1 MALLSVIFLG
11 ILSSIAM
18 RGSKVLLT
26 IDALELGATSATVG
40 ILAALYAAL
49 PLMVGVYA
57 GKVSDRVGYR
67 RPILWG
73 AFGMGIAL
81 VVPIALGGM
90 PSLFICAAMLGLTHV
105 FHHVAMHNAV
115 GAFGGGNDRTR
126 NFGTYALG
134 QSIAALIGPTLA
146 GFAIDYAGHRATF
159 VTLAVIAFTPA
170 LLIAMRVTGMPPH
183 APHQEKAA
191 SGTALDL
198 LRIPSM
204 RRTLI
209 MGGATLTAIELFS
222 FYFPVYGKA
231 IGLSASWIGII
242 MSINAAAGFVVR
254 LVMHRL
260 ALRYTEVVVL
270 TASLFVAGVC
280 YMLIPMTTSVLLL
293 ATLSFVLGFG
303 LGSAQPLTI
312 ILTYNQAPPGRS
324 GEALG
329 LRLTVNKITQIGV
342 PLVFGTMSAAL
353 GVLPVFWAAAA
364 FLIGGGLIST
374 VSRRRPRL

>member
-1 MALLSVIFLG
+1 MAILSVIFLG
-11 ILSSIAM
+11 MLSSIAL
-18 RGSKVLLT
+18 RGSKVLVT
-26 IDALELGATSATVG
+26 IDALAFGANSATIG

-49 PLMVGVYA
+49 PLLVGVYA

-73 AFGMGIAL
+73 AVGMAVAL
-81 VVPIALGGM
+81 AIPAFFNDM
-90 PSLFICAAMLGLTHV
+90 PSLFACAALLGLTHI
-105 FHHVAMHNAV
+105 FHHVAMHNAI
-115 GAFGGGNDRTR
+115 GAFGGDNDRTK
-126 NFGTYALG
+126 NFGTYSLG
-134 QSIAALIGPTLA
+134 QSIAAFIGPSLA
-146 GFAIDYAGHRATF
+146 GFAIDHMGHNTTYIMLALVALGPAVLLAIRA
-159 VTLAVIAFTPA
+159 IK
-170 LLIAMRVTGMPPH
+170 MPTH
-183 APHQEKAA
+183 VAPHEEAA

-260 ALRYTEVVVL
+260 ARRYTEVGVL
-270 TASLFVAGVC
+270 TASLFIAGAC
-280 YMLIPMTTSVLLL
+280 YVLLPM
-293 ATLSFVLGFG
+293 ATDIVLLSALSFVLGFG

-312 ILTYNQAPPGRS
+312 IITYNQAPAGRS

-329 LRLTVNKITQIGV
+329 LRLTINKITQIGV
-342 PLVFGTMSAAL
+342 PLVFGSMSAAL

-364 FLIGGGLIST
+364 FLVGGGLIST
-374 VSRRRPRL
+374 MSRKR

>member
-1 MALLSVIFLG
+1 MAILAVIFLG
-11 ILSSIAM
+11 VLSSVAL
-18 RGSKVLLT
+18 RGSKILVT
-26 IDALELGATSATVG
+26 IDALALGASSATIG

-49 PLMVGVYA
+49 PLVVGVYA
-57 GKVSDRVGYR
+57 GKVSDRVGYQ

-73 AFGMGIAL
+73 AAGMAVAL
-81 VVPIALGGM
+81 AIPAVLHGM
-90 PSLFICAAMLGLTHV
+90 PSLFLCAALLGLTHI
-105 FHHVAMHNAV
+105 FHHVAMHNAI
-115 GAFGGGNDRTR
+115 GAFGDGNERTK

-134 QSIAALIGPTLA
+134 QSIAAFIGPSLA
-146 GFAIDYAGHRATF
+146 GFAIDHSGHQTTYIMLALVALGPAVLLAIRAIK
-159 VTLAVIAFTPA
+159 LPA
-170 LLIAMRVTGMPPH
+170 H
-183 APHQEKAA
+183 AAPREEAQG
-191 SGTALDL
+191 GTALDL
-198 LRIPSM
+198 LRLPAM

-260 ALRYTEVVVL
+260 ARRYTEVGVL
-270 TASLFVAGVC
+270 TASLFIAGIF
-280 YMLIPMTTSVLLL
+280 YVLLPM
-293 ATLSFVLGFG
+293 ATDIVILSALSFVLGFG

-312 ILTYNQAPPGRS
+312 IITYNQAPTGRS

-342 PLVFGTMSAAL
+342 PLVFGSMSAAL

-364 FLIGGGLIST
+364 FLVGGGLIST
-374 VSRRRPRL
+374 MSRKR

>member
-1 MALLSVIFLG
+1 MAILSVIFLG
-11 ILSSIAM
+11 MLSSIAL
-18 RGSKVLLT
+18 RGSKVLVT
-26 IDALELGATSATVG
+26 IDALAFGANSATIG

-49 PLMVGVYA
+49 PLLVGVYA

-73 AFGMGIAL
+73 AVGMAVAL
-81 VVPIALGGM
+81 AMPAFINNM
-90 PSLFICAAMLGLTHV
+90 PSLFACAALLGLTHI
-105 FHHVAMHNAV
+105 FHHVAMHNAI
-115 GAFGGGNDRTR
+115 GAFGGGNDRTK
-126 NFGTYALG
+126 NFGTYSLG
-134 QSIAALIGPTLA
+134 QSIAAFIGPSLA
-146 GFAIDYAGHRATF
+146 GFAIDHTGHQTSYIMLAL
-159 VTLAVIAFTPA
+159 VALGPAALLAVRAIKMPRHATP
-170 LLIAMRVTGMPPH
+170 R
-183 APHQEKAA
+183 EEEA

-198 LRIPSM
+198 LRLPSM

-260 ALRYTEVVVL
+260 AHRYTEAGVL
-270 TASLFVAGVC
+270 TASLFVAGAC
-280 YMLIPMTTSVLLL
+280 YVLLPM
-293 ATLSFVLGFG
+293 ATDIVILSALSFVLGFG

-312 ILTYNQAPPGRS
+312 IITYNQAPAGRS

-329 LRLTVNKITQIGV
+329 LRLTINKITQIGV
-342 PLVFGTMSAAL
+342 PLVFGSMSAAL

-374 VSRRRPRL
+374 LSRKR

>member
-1 MALLSVIFLG
+1 VAILSFIFLG
-11 ILSSIAM
+11 ILSSIAL
-18 RGSKVLLT
+18 RGSKILVT
-26 IDALELGATSATVG
+26 IEALDFSASSAAIGV
-40 ILAALYAAL
+40 LAALYAAL
-49 PLMVGVYA
+49 PLLVAVYA
-57 GKVSDRVGYR
+57 GKISDRVGYR
-67 RPILWG
+67 LPIAWG
-73 AFGMGIAL
+73 AVGMAL
-81 VVPIALGGM
+81 ALIVPAIMPGM
-90 PSLFICAAMLGLTHV
+90 PSLFACTALLGLTHI

-115 GAFGGGNDRTR
+115 GAFGGGNDRTK

-134 QSIAALIGPTLA
+134 QSIAAFIGPSLA
-146 GFAIDYAGHRATF
+146 GFSIDHAGHRMTF
-159 VTLAVIAFTPA
+159 IGLAIVSLLPA
-170 LLIAMRVTGMPPH
+170 LLVAVRAIKMPPH
-183 APHQEKAA
+183 APRREE
-191 SGTALDL
+191 TAKGNAFDL
-198 LRIPSM
+198 LRMPAM

-260 ALRYTEVVVL
+260 ALRYTEIVLL
-270 TASLFVAGVC
+270 TASLFIAGAC
-280 YMLIPMTTSVLLL
+280 YIFIPLASDIVLLS
-293 ATLSFVLGFG
+293 ALSFVLGFG

-312 ILTYNQAPPGRS
+312 IITYNQAPAGRS

-342 PLVFGTMSAAL
+342 PLVFGSMSAAL

-374 VSRRRPRL
+374 VSRRRPT